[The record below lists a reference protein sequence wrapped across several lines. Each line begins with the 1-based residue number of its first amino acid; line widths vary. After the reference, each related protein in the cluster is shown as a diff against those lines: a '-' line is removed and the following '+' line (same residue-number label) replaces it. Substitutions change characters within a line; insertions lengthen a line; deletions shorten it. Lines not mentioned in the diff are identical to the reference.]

1 VTGGSSAPGTAP
13 VPGSRLGVLGWP
25 VAHSRSPA
33 IHNAALA
40 ALGMDGWRYQ
50 LLPVPPELL
59 DETTRG
65 LGAAG
70 FVGANV
76 TIPHKHAAL
85 ALASEAS
92 AAAIAIGA
100 ANTLTFAP
108 DGAIA
113 AANTDAPGLIAAL
126 DLKPRGISAL
136 VLGAG
141 GSARAAVWALREAG
155 AREISVWN
163 RTPERAEQLAHEL
176 GARPVRAPV
185 PADLLINCTS
195 VGLPPAL
202 GAIRASAGVQPA
214 PGAIAASG
222 GAPPPEAAGRVERS
236 ASEREEL
243 NLLGLTFDQVGN
255 YSYVADMVYR
265 PGSTQLLAAAAEHG
279 ARTLDGL
286 EILLAQGALSF
297 ELWTGRKPP
306 LDVMRAALRA
316 PHSRGA
322 PTHLQMP

>member
-1 VTGGSSAPGTAP
+1 MGGTPAS
-13 VPGSRLGVLGWP
+13 GSRLGVLGWP

-50 LLPVPPELL
+50 LLPVPPELFA
-59 DETTRG
+59 ETTRG

-76 TIPHKHAAL
+76 TIPHKRAAL
-85 ALASEAS
+85 VLASEAS
-92 AAAIAIGA
+92 AAAVAIGA

-108 DGAIA
+108 DGTIA
-113 AANTDAPGLIAAL
+113 AENTDAPGLIAAL
-126 DLKPRGISAL
+126 DLELCGISAL

-141 GSARAAVWALREAG
+141 GSARAAVWALREG
-155 AREISVWN
+155 GVGEISVWN
-163 RTPERAEQLAHEL
+163 RTPERAEQLAQEL

-185 PADLLINCTS
+185 PADLLVNCTS
-195 VGLPPAL
+195 VGLTPSPE
-202 GAIRASAGVQPA
+202 AIPA
-214 PGAIAASG
+214 PGG
-222 GAPPPEAAGRVERS
+222 TPPPEALARVERS

-265 PGSTQLLAAAAEHG
+265 PGSTQLLAAAREHG

-316 PHSRGA
+316 PNG
-322 PTHLQMP
+322 